1 MRTPKRQPAQPIG
14 DRHAIEHWGELL
26 PLADFLPLNVGLRSA
41 QEQTMISLLGSPR
54 MPLTTH
60 DQPDRASDLVK
71 RLAPGATRVTSNIQ
85 VRGIKPAV
93 ESLTEVL
100 NKVLAEQPGLEDILN
115 DNGMLVVRLR
125 RPTSGAPSTQISNHS
140 WGTAL
145 DFRLVGME
153 SPTNTHDKVPRFIA
167 VMLSAFNKA
176 GWFSGIA
183 FHDTMH
189 FEVADQTMHKWANDG
204 RFAL

>member
-1 MRTPKRQPAQPIG
+1 MRKPKRSPAPSATAQ
-14 DRHAIEHWGELL
+14 DAIEHWGELL

-41 QEQTMISLLGSPR
+41 REQTMISLLGSPR
-54 MPLTTH
+54 LPLTTH

-71 RLAPGATRVTSNIQ
+71 RLAPTTTRISGNIR
-85 VRGIKPAV
+85 VRGIRPAV
-93 ESLTEVL
+93 ESLTEVMS
-100 NKVLAEQPGLEDILN
+100 KVFSEQPGLEDVLD

-125 RPTSGAPSTQISNHS
+125 RPTSGLPSTAISNHS

-153 SPTNTHDKVPRFIA
+153 SPANTHDRIPRFIA
-167 VMLSAFNKA
+167 VMLSAFNEA

-189 FEVADQTMHKWANDG
+189 FEVADQTMHKWANEG
-204 RFAL
+204 RFAP